1 MNSWNLSRKCCLLL
15 DNDHWCMTG
24 KQMRCVS
31 CQSLV
36 SHIKCWMTD
45 WFQLER
51 CYVTPMHCSHKIIK
65 VLIITRL
72 PQNITCLCN
81 ITRNAKFGKF
91 ILGIVLKYTAQKVY
105 ISVYFLKWNNINWI
119 LNMIG
124 YTRWWLESTI
134 QTIAL
139 FRITFWLFR
148 ERNVWSLS

>member
-1 MNSWNLSRKCCLLL
+1 MYDRKTNAL
-15 DNDHWCMTG
+15 
-24 KQMRCVS
+24 CVMPIFS
-31 CQSLV
+31 HPYLAIDDRLV
-36 SHIKCWMTD
+36 PIR
-45 WFQLER
+45 ER